1 MNWGNSVVRNMRKE
15 IKGFYLSESFQ
26 KPSLGCGWQAPVRR
40 ASSTLAATPV
50 SLLPLRCIS
59 EAKYLLSPNL
69 KYPEHA
75 REKYSD
81 CRLSL
86 VSRRLAQESC

>member
-1 MNWGNSVVRNMRKE
+1 M
-15 IKGFYLSESFQ
+15 SESFQ

-59 EAKYLLSPNL
+59 EAKYLLSLNL

-75 REKYSD
+75 RESSQIAGFLWFLGD
-81 CRLSL
+81 
-86 VSRRLAQESC
+86 